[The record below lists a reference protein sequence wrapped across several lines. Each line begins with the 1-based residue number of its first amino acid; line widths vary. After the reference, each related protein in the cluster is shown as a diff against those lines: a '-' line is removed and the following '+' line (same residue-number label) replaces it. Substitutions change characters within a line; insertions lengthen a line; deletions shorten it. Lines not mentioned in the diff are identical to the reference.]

1 MAPLSLETEVREHIL
16 YVPLFVDK
24 IPAGDRGKL
33 QKTERLGLSMPK
45 YTRETNDSDQEL
57 ALSQSSNFDG
67 NEEAMSI
74 LLKAQATVAKN
85 RKQKEKQHMK
95 EAESELSHTL
105 QACAHDY
112 AEFVGELEELFEA
125 FQVELAASHDK
136 EGKYWAEAVAEQ
148 AHFKESLAALITFCG
163 KAGETRE
170 KAQIDALALACSSM
184 NGAQPIA
191 SKTMLS

>member
-1 MAPLSLETEVREHIL
+1 
-16 YVPLFVDK
+16 
-24 IPAGDRGKL
+24 
-33 QKTERLGLSMPK
+33 MPK
-45 YTRETNDSDQEL
+45 YTHEAKESDQEL
-57 ALSQSSNFDG
+57 PPSQSSNFDG

-74 LLKAQATVAKN
+74 LLKAQATIAKN
-85 RKQKEKQHMK
+85 RKQKEKQHLK
-95 EAESELSHTL
+95 GAESEISHTL

-136 EGKYWAEAVAEQ
+136 EEKYWAEAAAEQ
-148 AHFKESLAALITFCG
+148 AHFKESLAALMILCG

-184 NGAQPIA
+184 NDAQSVA